1 MTNAEFNEMFR
12 QRTMNFALKVIQ
24 FLESVPFNSATRVM
38 SYQLCKAG
46 TSVGANFRAFCRGRS
61 KNEHHAKICIVVE
74 EADESVFWLQ
84 LFALAKYGDQK
95 LLEWLIP
102 ESIEITKIAT
112 SIKHS
117 LSP

>member
-12 QRTMNFALKVIQ
+12 KRTMIFALKVIQ
-24 FLESVPFNSATRVM
+24 FIETVPNNPATRVM
-38 SYQLCKAG
+38 TYQLVKAA

-74 EADESVFWLQ
+74 EADESVFWLE
-84 LFALAKYGDQK
+84 LFALAKYGDEK
-95 LLEWLIP
+95 LLAWLIP
-102 ESIEITKIAT
+102 ESIEITKIST

>member
-12 QRTMNFALKVIQ
+12 KRTMNFALKVIE
-24 FLESVPFNSATRVM
+24 FIETVPNNPATRVM
-38 SYQLCKAG
+38 TYQLVKAA

-61 KNEHHAKICIVVE
+61 RNEHHSKICIVVE

-84 LFALAKYGDQK
+84 LFELTKYGNQK

-112 SIKHS
+112 SIKYS
-117 LSP
+117 LST